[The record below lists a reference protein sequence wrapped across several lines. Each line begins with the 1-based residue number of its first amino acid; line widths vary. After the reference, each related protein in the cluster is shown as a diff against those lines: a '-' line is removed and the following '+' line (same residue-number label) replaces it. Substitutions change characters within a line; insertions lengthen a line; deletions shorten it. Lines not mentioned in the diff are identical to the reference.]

1 MSHENG
7 NLSIHSENIFPIIKK
22 WLYSDHDIFIREL
35 ISNASDAISKLKKL
49 NGMGEI
55 TLPEGE
61 EYKIDITLDAQAK
74 TLTIKDN
81 GIGMTGE
88 EVKKYINQIAFSGA
102 EDFLNKYK
110 DKTDQEQ
117 IIGHFGLGFYSAFM
131 VAKQVEIETLSYQE
145 GATPVHWTCDGGSTY
160 DMEDG
165 TKETRGTSITLHIAE
180 DSEKFLNEYTLK
192 QIIQKYCAFMPYD
205 IYLEDKNKPEEKPAK
220 DTTDAPEGEE
230 PKVPAEPTPLN
241 DTTPLWLKKPSE
253 CTDEE
258 YKAFYHKVF
267 SDFKE
272 PLFWIHL
279 NMDYPLNLKG
289 ILYFPKIGNEFETAE
304 GQVKLY
310 CNQVFIA
317 DNIKEVV
324 PEFLLLLKGTLDC
337 PEFPLNVSRSFLQND
352 GYVSKISDY
361 ITKKVADKLKKLAKK
376 DKENFQKY
384 WDDINPF
391 IKYGCLRDDKFF
403 EKVKDIVLYK
413 TTKGDSI
420 TLPEYLERNA
430 SKHENKVF
438 YVTDEQQQSQYI
450 KMFKDQDMEAVILPT
465 NIDQPFISHIE
476 SKNEN
481 VKFTRIDADL
491 TDLLKDE
498 TTMDEESL
506 KNLAESLKEL
516 FMTQLGKENINIQPE
531 GLKNKNVSA
540 MILLSEESRR
550 MQEMMKM
557 YGGMGMMGMPGMD
570 PEETL
575 VVNTNNHLIEYLIA
589 NKGNKDADETL
600 KMVCEQVYDLAVLS
614 HRPLEADAMTAFV
627 QRSNEILSRLI

>member
-61 EYKIDITLDAQAK
+61 EYKIDIVLDDKAK
-74 TLTIKDN
+74 TLTITDN

-205 IYLEDKNKPEEKPAK
+205 IYLEDKNKPEEKPAEE
-220 DTTDAPEGEE
+220 TTDAPEGEE

-498 TTMDEESL
+498 STMDEESL
-506 KNLAESLKEL
+506 KTLAESLQEL
-516 FMTQLGKENINIQPE
+516 FKKQLGKENINIQPE

-557 YGGMGMMGMPGMD
+557 YGGMGMMGMPGMG

-575 VVNTNNHLIEYLIA
+575 VVNTNNYLIDYLIA
-589 NKGNKDADETL
+589 NKDNQDADETL

-614 HRPLEADAMTAFV
+614 HRPLEAEAMTAFV